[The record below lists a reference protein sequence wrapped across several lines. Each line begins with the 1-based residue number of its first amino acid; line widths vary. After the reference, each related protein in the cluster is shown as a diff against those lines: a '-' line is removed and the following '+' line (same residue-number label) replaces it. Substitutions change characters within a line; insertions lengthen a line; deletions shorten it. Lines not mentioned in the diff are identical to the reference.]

1 VLAAGGD
8 GAAGAYCCPFPLIL
22 LMTLLVDH

>member
-8 GAAGAYCCPFPLIL
+8 GAAGAYCCPLFLIL